1 MKFEIYNY
9 KTVTST
15 NETAFNLIKDK
26 ELYNGCVRADIQT
39 KGRGT
44 HGKEWISKKGNLF
57 ASVFF
62 KLKDNFPPFN
72 EFALIN
78 PIIISNVIKNLCNEH
93 KIYVKWPNDI
103 FFNGKKVCGIL
114 QELITHKNH
123 NFLIIGI
130 GVNINSNPNINN
142 GYKATNIFD
151 ETKKKFNVMELIN
164 LIISSYENFFLNLNT
179 YNYKNYKEKA
189 EIIALG

>member
-1 MKFEIYNY
+1 MKFKIYNY
-9 KTVTST
+9 KAVTST
-15 NETAFNLIKDK
+15 NEIALNLIKDK
-26 ELYNGCVRADIQT
+26 EVYNGCVRADTQT

-44 HGKEWISKKGNLF
+44 QGKEWISKKGNLF
-57 ASVFF
+57 VSVFF
-62 KLKDNFPPFN
+62 KLKDSFPPFN

-78 PIIISNVIKNLCNEH
+78 PVIISNVIKNLCNEH
-93 KIYVKWPNDI
+93 KISVKWPNDI

-114 QELITHKNH
+114 QELITHKKH
-123 NFLIIGI
+123 KFLIIGI
-130 GVNINSNPNINN
+130 GININSNPNINK

-164 LIISSYENFFLNLNT
+164 LIISSYENFFSNINT
-179 YNYKNYKEKA
+179 YNYKNYKKKA